1 MKNNKENIST
11 SNNTLNRKRVHWGE
25 DSINNDEKP
34 NIKKRRKSS
43 LEERDKFLEQRYIQD
58 MKLGHYERLKE
69 GWTRL
74 ANKTKKV
81 LHAKAKYGEDSPE
94 VLHAIKKG
102 TSKLASINKFSLFTW
117 AAANSDI
124 KAMKLI
130 KETTTDYYFK
140 LNVYYEKYLAFK
152 MFLTEQRA
160 NEGLGIYN
168 RHDCI
173 EGFKVFLT
181 VTVEPLIDIMM
192 MPHRSTP
199 NMKRDFLV
207 ALEQL
212 IREGAIENPGI
223 DALEGYKTKL
233 EPNQGNASDK
243 ICYRAGVLKSSEGS
257 KVILKEVPDSSRDTK
272 LGRSWI
278 EYVQTSKVNDSK
290 SSGKA

>member
-1 MKNNKENIST
+1 MKNNKENIAT
-11 SNNTLNRKRVHWGE
+11 SNNTLNRKRVLWGE
-25 DSINNDEKP
+25 DTLNDDEKP

-43 LEERDKFLEQRYIQD
+43 PEERAKSLEQRYIRD

-69 GWTRL
+69 GWIRL

-81 LHAKAKYGEDSPE
+81 LQAKAKYGEDSPE

-102 TSKLASINKFSLFTW
+102 TSKLASINKFGLFTW

-152 MFLTEQRA
+152 MF
-160 NEGLGIYN
+160 
-168 RHDCI
+168 
-173 EGFKVFLT
+173 FT